1 MTETTADY
9 TARHEISELRALVES
24 EGKATRL
31 AVDNVLANLRAH
43 EKDQSAFVTSVRNAL
58 EDLDSAAAKLASQQ
72 SRTDRH
78 LAQLDGRDAEIATSV
93 ARIATTGGATGGAV
107 GAVIMAILSALQ
119 GCDAPTRAPAAGGQH
134 GAPSAYRGA
143 PQ

>member
-1 MTETTADY
+1 MTEQADY
-9 TARHEISELRALVES
+9 TARREISELRALVED
-24 EGKATRL
+24 EGRATRA
-31 AVDNVLANLRAH
+31 AVEAVMAYLREH
-43 EKDQSAFVTSVRNAL
+43 EREQREHAKHVRLAL
-58 EDLDSAAAKLASQQ
+58 EDLDSAAARLASQQ
-72 SRTDRH
+72 TRTDRH
-78 LAQLDGRDAEIATSV
+78 LAANDRRDAEIATSV

-119 GCDAPTRAPAAGGQH
+119 GCDRPSIAPQPGGQH